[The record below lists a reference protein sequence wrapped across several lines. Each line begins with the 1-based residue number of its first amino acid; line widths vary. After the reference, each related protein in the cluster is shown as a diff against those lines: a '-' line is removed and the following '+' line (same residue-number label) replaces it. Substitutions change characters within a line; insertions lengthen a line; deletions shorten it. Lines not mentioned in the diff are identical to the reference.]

1 MNDDDTITD
10 YLDTPLILK
19 NEVVVDLGKNIE
31 ILKISD
37 LIKIKYSENSN
48 FIQINNKSSLD
59 QDFKT
64 IKQSAMDMDEVL
76 KRKTFLINK
85 TIKYQETELN
95 KLYNEKK
102 LSEQNNLQS
111 DIIKHQKQLI
121 DKQKLNNTDLKSNL
135 NEVETRLKEKDISI
149 KKFLIDN
156 DELKVTI
163 SRYIEHN
170 KKLQDNI
177 IQLKKDYGENPLSKS
192 QIDEM
197 ANKINFYQEENI
209 RLSSE
214 ITDRNNDLESMKI
227 NFTKVELE
235 KNNIFEKI
243 KELNNSLINNNKVST
258 PFKKENYEDN
268 SLKLRTSD
276 NIIDSNTSEEKI
288 KEKSSKNLNDSINNI
303 FN

>member
-59 QDFKT
+59 RDFKT

-76 KRKTFLINK
+76 KRKTFLINN
-85 TIKYQETELN
+85 TIKCHETELN
-95 KLYNEKK
+95 ILYNEKK

-111 DIIKHQKQLI
+111 DIIKNQKQLI

-135 NEVETRLKEKDISI
+135 NEVEKRLKEKDISI

-243 KELNNSLINNNKVST
+243 KELNNSLINNNIVST

-288 KEKSSKNLNDSINNI
+288 KEKSSKNLNDNINNI

>member
-31 ILKISD
+31 LLKISD

-111 DIIKHQKQLI
+111 DIIKNQKQLI

-135 NEVETRLKEKDISI
+135 NEVEKRLKEKDISI

-156 DELKVTI
+156 DELKITI

-177 IQLKKDYGENPLSKS
+177 IQLKNDYGENPLSKS

-214 ITDRNNDLESMKI
+214 ITERHNDLESIKI
-227 NFTKVELE
+227 NFAKVELE

>member
-19 NEVVVDLGKNIE
+19 NEVVIDLGKNIE

-59 QDFKT
+59 RDFKT

-76 KRKTFLINK
+76 KRKTFLINN
-85 TIKYQETELN
+85 TIKCHETELN
-95 KLYNEKK
+95 ILYNEKK

-111 DIIKHQKQLI
+111 DIIKNQKQLI

-135 NEVETRLKEKDISI
+135 NEVEKRLKEKDISI

-156 DELKVTI
+156 DELKITI

-243 KELNNSLINNNKVST
+243 KELNNSLINNNIVST
-258 PFKKENYEDN
+258 PFKKENYKDN

-276 NIIDSNTSEEKI
+276 NIIDANTSEEKI

>member
-76 KRKTFLINK
+76 KRKTFLINN
-85 TIKYQETELN
+85 TIKCHETELN
-95 KLYNEKK
+95 ILYNEKK

-111 DIIKHQKQLI
+111 DIIKNQKQLI
-121 DKQKLNNTDLKSNL
+121 DKQKLNNTVLKSNL
-135 NEVETRLKEKDISI
+135 NEVEKRLKEKDISI

-156 DELKVTI
+156 DELKITI

-177 IQLKKDYGENPLSKS
+177 IQLKNDYGENPLSKS

-197 ANKINFYQEENI
+197 VNKINFYQEENI

-214 ITDRNNDLESMKI
+214 ITERHNDLESIKI
-227 NFTKVELE
+227 NFAKVELE

-243 KELNNSLINNNKVST
+243 KELNNSLINNNIVST
-258 PFKKENYEDN
+258 PFKKENYKDN
-268 SLKLRTSD
+268 SLKLKTSD

-288 KEKSSKNLNDSINNI
+288 KEKSSKNLNDSISNI

>member
-76 KRKTFLINK
+76 KRKTFLINN
-85 TIKYQETELN
+85 TIKCHETELN
-95 KLYNEKK
+95 ILYNEKK

-111 DIIKHQKQLI
+111 DIIKNQKQLI

-135 NEVETRLKEKDISI
+135 NEVEKRLKEKDISI

-156 DELKVTI
+156 DELKITI

-214 ITDRNNDLESMKI
+214 ITDRHNDLESMKI
-227 NFTKVELE
+227 DFTKVELE

-243 KELNNSLINNNKVST
+243 KELNNSLINNNIVST

-288 KEKSSKNLNDSINNI
+288 KEKSSKNLNDNINNI

>member
-59 QDFKT
+59 RDFKT

-111 DIIKHQKQLI
+111 DIIKNQKQLI

-135 NEVETRLKEKDISI
+135 NEVEKRLKEKDISI

-156 DELKVTI
+156 DELKITI

-177 IQLKKDYGENPLSKS
+177 IQLKNDYGENPLSKS

-214 ITDRNNDLESMKI
+214 ITERHNDLESMKI
-227 NFTKVELE
+227 NFAKVELE

-243 KELNNSLINNNKVST
+243 KELNNSLINNNIVST
-258 PFKKENYEDN
+258 PFKKENYKDN
-268 SLKLRTSD
+268 SLKLKTSD

-288 KEKSSKNLNDSINNI
+288 KEKSSKNLNDSISNI

>member
-59 QDFKT
+59 RDFKT

-76 KRKTFLINK
+76 KRKTFLINN
-85 TIKYQETELN
+85 TIKCHETELN
-95 KLYNEKK
+95 ILYNEKK

-111 DIIKHQKQLI
+111 DIIKNQKQLI
-121 DKQKLNNTDLKSNL
+121 DKQKLNNTVLKSNL
-135 NEVETRLKEKDISI
+135 NEVEKRLKEKDISI

-156 DELKVTI
+156 DELKITI

-177 IQLKKDYGENPLSKS
+177 IQLKNDYGENPLSKS

-197 ANKINFYQEENI
+197 VNKINFYQEENI

-243 KELNNSLINNNKVST
+243 KELNNSLINNNIVST
-258 PFKKENYEDN
+258 PFKKENYKDN
-268 SLKLRTSD
+268 SLKLKTSD

-288 KEKSSKNLNDSINNI
+288 KEKSSKNLNDNINNI

>member
-1 MNDDDTITD
+1 MNDDDIITD

-59 QDFKT
+59 RDFKT

-111 DIIKHQKQLI
+111 DIIKNQKQLI

-156 DELKVTI
+156 DELKITI

-177 IQLKKDYGENPLSKS
+177 IQLKNDYGENPLSKS

-214 ITDRNNDLESMKI
+214 ITDRNNDFESMKI
-227 NFTKVELE
+227 DFAKVELE

-243 KELNNSLINNNKVST
+243 KELNNSLINNNIVST
-258 PFKKENYEDN
+258 PFKKENYKDN
-268 SLKLRTSD
+268 SLKLKTSD

-288 KEKSSKNLNDSINNI
+288 KEKSSKNLNDSISNI

>member
-59 QDFKT
+59 RDFKT

-76 KRKTFLINK
+76 KRKTFLINN
-85 TIKYQETELN
+85 TIKCHETELN
-95 KLYNEKK
+95 ILYNEKK

-111 DIIKHQKQLI
+111 DIIKNQKQLI
-121 DKQKLNNTDLKSNL
+121 DKQKLNNTVLKSNL
-135 NEVETRLKEKDISI
+135 NEVEKRLKEKDISI

-243 KELNNSLINNNKVST
+243 KELNNSLINNNIVST
-258 PFKKENYEDN
+258 PFKKENYKDN

-276 NIIDSNTSEEKI
+276 NIIDANTSEEKI
-288 KEKSSKNLNDSINNI
+288 KEKSSKNLNDSISNI

>member
-31 ILKISD
+31 LLKISD

-102 LSEQNNLQS
+102 LLEQNNLQS
-111 DIIKHQKQLI
+111 DIIKNQKQLI
-121 DKQKLNNTDLKSNL
+121 DKQKLNNTDLKFNL
-135 NEVETRLKEKDISI
+135 NEVEKRLKEKDISI

-156 DELKVTI
+156 DELKITI

-177 IQLKKDYGENPLSKS
+177 IQLKNDYGENPLSKS

-214 ITDRNNDLESMKI
+214 ITERHNDLESIKI
-227 NFTKVELE
+227 NFAKVELE

>member
-76 KRKTFLINK
+76 KRKTFLINN
-85 TIKYQETELN
+85 TIKCHETELN
-95 KLYNEKK
+95 ILYNEKK

-111 DIIKHQKQLI
+111 DIIKNQKQLI

-135 NEVETRLKEKDISI
+135 NEVEKRLKEKDISI

-156 DELKVTI
+156 DELKITI

-177 IQLKKDYGENPLSKS
+177 IQLKNDYGENPLSKS

-243 KELNNSLINNNKVST
+243 KELNNSLINNNIVST
-258 PFKKENYEDN
+258 PFKKENYKDN
-268 SLKLRTSD
+268 SLKLKTSD

-288 KEKSSKNLNDSINNI
+288 KEKSSKNLNDSISNI

>member
-76 KRKTFLINK
+76 KRKTFLINN
-85 TIKYQETELN
+85 TIKCHETELN
-95 KLYNEKK
+95 ILYNEKK

-111 DIIKHQKQLI
+111 DIIKNQKQLI

-135 NEVETRLKEKDISI
+135 NEVEKRLKEKDISI

-156 DELKVTI
+156 DELKITI

-177 IQLKKDYGENPLSKS
+177 IQLKNDYGENPLSKS

-197 ANKINFYQEENI
+197 VNKINFYQEENI

-214 ITDRNNDLESMKI
+214 ITDRHNDLESMKI
-227 NFTKVELE
+227 DFTKVELE

-243 KELNNSLINNNKVST
+243 KELNNSLINNNIVST

>member
-111 DIIKHQKQLI
+111 DIIKNQKQLI

-135 NEVETRLKEKDISI
+135 NEVEKRLKEKDISI

-156 DELKVTI
+156 DELKITI

-177 IQLKKDYGENPLSKS
+177 IQLKNDYGENPLSKS

-214 ITDRNNDLESMKI
+214 ITERHNDLESIKI
-227 NFTKVELE
+227 NFAKVELE

>member
-59 QDFKT
+59 RDFKT

-76 KRKTFLINK
+76 KRKTLLINK

-156 DELKVTI
+156 DELKITI

-177 IQLKKDYGENPLSKS
+177 IQLKNDYGENPLSKL

-214 ITDRNNDLESMKI
+214 ITERHNDLESIKI
-227 NFTKVELE
+227 NFAKVELE

-243 KELNNSLINNNKVST
+243 KELNNSLINNNIVST

-288 KEKSSKNLNDSINNI
+288 KEKSSKNLNDSISNI

>member
-59 QDFKT
+59 RDFKT

-111 DIIKHQKQLI
+111 DIIKNQKQLI

-135 NEVETRLKEKDISI
+135 NEVEKRLKEKDISI

-156 DELKVTI
+156 DELKITI

-177 IQLKKDYGENPLSKS
+177 TQLKNDYGENPLSKL

-243 KELNNSLINNNKVST
+243 KELNNSLINNNIVST

>member
-31 ILKISD
+31 LLKISD

-111 DIIKHQKQLI
+111 DIIKNQKQLI

-135 NEVETRLKEKDISI
+135 NEVEKRLKEKDISI

-156 DELKVTI
+156 DELKITI

-177 IQLKKDYGENPLSKS
+177 IQLKNDYGENPLSKS

-214 ITDRNNDLESMKI
+214 ITERHNDLESIKI
-227 NFTKVELE
+227 NFAKVELE

-243 KELNNSLINNNKVST
+243 KELNNSLINNNIVST

>member
-31 ILKISD
+31 LLKISD

-111 DIIKHQKQLI
+111 DIIKNQKQLI

-135 NEVETRLKEKDISI
+135 NEVEKRLKEKDISI

-156 DELKVTI
+156 DELKITI

-243 KELNNSLINNNKVST
+243 KELNNSLINNNIVST

>member
-59 QDFKT
+59 RDFKT

-76 KRKTFLINK
+76 KRKTFLINN
-85 TIKYQETELN
+85 TIKCHETELN
-95 KLYNEKK
+95 ILYNEKK

-111 DIIKHQKQLI
+111 DIIKNQKQLI

-135 NEVETRLKEKDISI
+135 NEVEKRLKEKDISI

-243 KELNNSLINNNKVST
+243 KELNNSLINNNIVST

-276 NIIDSNTSEEKI
+276 NIIDSNTSEKKI
-288 KEKSSKNLNDSINNI
+288 KEKSSKNLDDSIDNI

>member
-1 MNDDDTITD
+1 MRA
-10 YLDTPLILK
+10 
-19 NEVVVDLGKNIE
+19 VVDLGKNIE

-59 QDFKT
+59 RDFKT

-76 KRKTFLINK
+76 KRKTFLINN
-85 TIKYQETELN
+85 TIKCHETELN
-95 KLYNEKK
+95 ILYNEKK

-111 DIIKHQKQLI
+111 DIIKNQKQLI
-121 DKQKLNNTDLKSNL
+121 DKQKLNNTVLKSNL
-135 NEVETRLKEKDISI
+135 NEVEKRLKEKDISI

-243 KELNNSLINNNKVST
+243 KELNNSLINNNIVST
-258 PFKKENYEDN
+258 PFKKENYKDN
-268 SLKLRTSD
+268 SLKLKTSD

-288 KEKSSKNLNDSINNI
+288 VKFRL
-303 FN
+303 

>member
-111 DIIKHQKQLI
+111 DIIKNQKQLI

-135 NEVETRLKEKDISI
+135 NEVEKRLKEKDISI

-156 DELKVTI
+156 DELKITI

-177 IQLKKDYGENPLSKS
+177 IQLKNDYGENPLSKS

-214 ITDRNNDLESMKI
+214 ITERHNDLESIKI
-227 NFTKVELE
+227 NFAKVELE

-243 KELNNSLINNNKVST
+243 KELNNSLINNNIVST

-288 KEKSSKNLNDSINNI
+288 KEKSSKNLNDSISNI

>member
-10 YLDTPLILK
+10 YLNIPLILK

-76 KRKTFLINK
+76 KRKTFLINN
-85 TIKYQETELN
+85 TIKCHETELN
-95 KLYNEKK
+95 ILYNEKK

-111 DIIKHQKQLI
+111 DIIKNQKHLI

-135 NEVETRLKEKDISI
+135 NEVEKKLKEKNISI

-156 DELKVTI
+156 DELKITI

-177 IQLKKDYGENPLSKS
+177 TQLKNDYGENPLSKL

-227 NFTKVELE
+227 DFTKVELE

-243 KELNNSLINNNKVST
+243 KELNNSLINNNIVST
-258 PFKKENYEDN
+258 PFKKENYKDN

>member
-76 KRKTFLINK
+76 KRKTFLINN
-85 TIKYQETELN
+85 TIKCHETELN
-95 KLYNEKK
+95 ILYNEKK

-111 DIIKHQKQLI
+111 DIIKNQKQLI

-135 NEVETRLKEKDISI
+135 NEVEKRLKEKDISI

-156 DELKVTI
+156 DELKITI

-177 IQLKKDYGENPLSKS
+177 IQLKNDYGENPLSKS

-214 ITDRNNDLESMKI
+214 ITDRHNDLESMKI

-243 KELNNSLINNNKVST
+243 KELNNSLINNNIVST
-258 PFKKENYEDN
+258 PFKKENYKDN
-268 SLKLRTSD
+268 SLKLKTSD

-288 KEKSSKNLNDSINNI
+288 KEKSSKNLNDSISNI

>member
-48 FIQINNKSSLD
+48 FIKINNKNSLD
-59 QDFKT
+59 RDFKT

-76 KRKTFLINK
+76 KRKTFLINN

-95 KLYNEKK
+95 ILYNEKK

-111 DIIKHQKQLI
+111 DIIKNQKQLI

-135 NEVETRLKEKDISI
+135 NEVEKRLKEKDISI

-177 IQLKKDYGENPLSKS
+177 IQLKNDYGENPLSKS

-214 ITDRNNDLESMKI
+214 ITERHNDLESIKI
-227 NFTKVELE
+227 NFAKVELE

-243 KELNNSLINNNKVST
+243 KELNNSLINNNIVST
-258 PFKKENYEDN
+258 PFKKENYKDN

>member
-59 QDFKT
+59 RDFKT

-76 KRKTFLINK
+76 KRKTFLINN
-85 TIKYQETELN
+85 TIKCHETELN
-95 KLYNEKK
+95 ILYNEKK

-111 DIIKHQKQLI
+111 DIIKNQKQLI

-135 NEVETRLKEKDISI
+135 NEVEKRLKEKDISI

-156 DELKVTI
+156 DELKITI

-177 IQLKKDYGENPLSKS
+177 IQLKNDYGENPLSKS

-197 ANKINFYQEENI
+197 VNKINFYQEENI

-214 ITDRNNDLESMKI
+214 ITDRHNDLESMKI
-227 NFTKVELE
+227 DFTKVELE

-243 KELNNSLINNNKVST
+243 KELNNSLINNNIVST

>member
-59 QDFKT
+59 RDFKT

-76 KRKTFLINK
+76 KRKTFLINN
-85 TIKYQETELN
+85 TIKCHETELN
-95 KLYNEKK
+95 ILYNEKK

-111 DIIKHQKQLI
+111 DIIKNQKQLI
-121 DKQKLNNTDLKSNL
+121 DKQKLNNTVLKSNL
-135 NEVETRLKEKDISI
+135 NEVEKRLKEKDISI

-227 NFTKVELE
+227 DFAKVELE

-243 KELNNSLINNNKVST
+243 KELNNSLINNNIVST
-258 PFKKENYEDN
+258 PFKKENYKDN

-288 KEKSSKNLNDSINNI
+288 KEKSSKNLNDSISNI

>member
-1 MNDDDTITD
+1 MNDDDIITD

-59 QDFKT
+59 RDFKT

-76 KRKTFLINK
+76 KRKTFLINN
-85 TIKYQETELN
+85 TIKCHETELN
-95 KLYNEKK
+95 ILYNEKK

-111 DIIKHQKQLI
+111 DIIKNQKQLI
-121 DKQKLNNTDLKSNL
+121 DKQKLNNTVLKSNL
-135 NEVETRLKEKDISI
+135 NEVEKRLKEKDISI

-177 IQLKKDYGENPLSKS
+177 IQLKNDYGENPLSKS

-197 ANKINFYQEENI
+197 VNKINFYQEENI

-243 KELNNSLINNNKVST
+243 KELNNSLINNNIVST

>member
-76 KRKTFLINK
+76 KRKTLLINK

-111 DIIKHQKQLI
+111 DIIKNQKQLI

-135 NEVETRLKEKDISI
+135 NEVEKRLKEKDISI

-156 DELKVTI
+156 DELKITI

-177 IQLKKDYGENPLSKS
+177 IQLKNDYGENPLSKS

-197 ANKINFYQEENI
+197 VNKINFYQEENI

-214 ITDRNNDLESMKI
+214 ITERHNDLESIKI
-227 NFTKVELE
+227 NFAKVELE

-243 KELNNSLINNNKVST
+243 KELNNSLINNNIVST

>member
-59 QDFKT
+59 RDFKT

-76 KRKTFLINK
+76 KRKTFLINN
-85 TIKYQETELN
+85 TIKCHETELN
-95 KLYNEKK
+95 ILYNEKK

-111 DIIKHQKQLI
+111 DIIKNQKQLI

-135 NEVETRLKEKDISI
+135 NEVEKRLKEKDISI

-156 DELKVTI
+156 DELKITI

-177 IQLKKDYGENPLSKS
+177 IQLKNDYGENPLSKS

>member
-59 QDFKT
+59 RDFKT

-76 KRKTFLINK
+76 KRKTFLINN
-85 TIKYQETELN
+85 TIKCHETELN
-95 KLYNEKK
+95 ILYNEKK

-111 DIIKHQKQLI
+111 DIIKNQKQLI

-135 NEVETRLKEKDISI
+135 NEVEKRLKEKDISI

-156 DELKVTI
+156 DELKITI

-177 IQLKKDYGENPLSKS
+177 IQLKNDYGENPLSKS

-214 ITDRNNDLESMKI
+214 ITDRNNDLESIKI
-227 NFTKVELE
+227 NFAKVELE

>member
-76 KRKTFLINK
+76 KRKTFLINN
-85 TIKYQETELN
+85 TIKCHETELN
-95 KLYNEKK
+95 ILYNEKK

-111 DIIKHQKQLI
+111 DIIKNQKQLI

-135 NEVETRLKEKDISI
+135 NEVEKRLKEKDISI

-156 DELKVTI
+156 DELKITI

-177 IQLKKDYGENPLSKS
+177 IQLKNDYGENPLSKS

-214 ITDRNNDLESMKI
+214 ITERHNDLESIKI
-227 NFTKVELE
+227 NFAKVELE

>member
-10 YLDTPLILK
+10 YLNIPLILK

-59 QDFKT
+59 RDFKT

-76 KRKTFLINK
+76 KRKTFLINN
-85 TIKYQETELN
+85 TIKCHETELN
-95 KLYNEKK
+95 ILYNEKK

-111 DIIKHQKQLI
+111 DIIKNQKHLI

-135 NEVETRLKEKDISI
+135 NEVEKKLKEKNISI

-156 DELKVTI
+156 DELKITI

-177 IQLKKDYGENPLSKS
+177 TQLKNDYGENPLSKL

-227 NFTKVELE
+227 DFTKVELE

-243 KELNNSLINNNKVST
+243 KELNNSLINNNIVST
-258 PFKKENYEDN
+258 PFKKENYKDN

>member
-31 ILKISD
+31 LLKISD

-111 DIIKHQKQLI
+111 DIIKNQKQLI

-135 NEVETRLKEKDISI
+135 NEVEKRLKEKNISI

-156 DELKVTI
+156 DELKITI

-177 IQLKKDYGENPLSKS
+177 IQLKNDYGENPLSKS

-214 ITDRNNDLESMKI
+214 ITERHNDLESIKI
-227 NFTKVELE
+227 NFAKVELE

>member
-59 QDFKT
+59 RDFKT

-76 KRKTFLINK
+76 KRKTLLINK

-111 DIIKHQKQLI
+111 DIIKNQKQLI

-243 KELNNSLINNNKVST
+243 KELNNSLINNNIVST

>member
-76 KRKTFLINK
+76 KRKTFLINN
-85 TIKYQETELN
+85 TIKYHETELN
-95 KLYNEKK
+95 ILYNEKK

-111 DIIKHQKQLI
+111 DIIKNQKQLI

-135 NEVETRLKEKDISI
+135 NEVEKRLKEKDISI

-156 DELKVTI
+156 DELKITI

-177 IQLKKDYGENPLSKS
+177 IQLKNDYGENPLSKS

-214 ITDRNNDLESMKI
+214 ITERHNDLESIKI
-227 NFTKVELE
+227 NFAKVELE

>member
-19 NEVVVDLGKNIE
+19 NEVVIDLGKNIE

-111 DIIKHQKQLI
+111 DIIKNQKQLI

-135 NEVETRLKEKDISI
+135 NEVEKRLKEKDISI

-156 DELKVTI
+156 DELKITI

-170 KKLQDNI
+170 KKLQDNL
-177 IQLKKDYGENPLSKS
+177 IQLKKDYGENPLTKS

-214 ITDRNNDLESMKI
+214 ITERHNDLESMKI
-227 NFTKVELE
+227 DFTKVELE

-243 KELNNSLINNNKVST
+243 KELNNSLINNNIVST

>member
-59 QDFKT
+59 RDFKT

-76 KRKTFLINK
+76 KRKTFLINN
-85 TIKYQETELN
+85 TIKCHETELN
-95 KLYNEKK
+95 ILYNEKK

-111 DIIKHQKQLI
+111 DIIKNQKQLI

-135 NEVETRLKEKDISI
+135 NEVEKRLKEKNISI

-156 DELKVTI
+156 DELKITI

-177 IQLKKDYGENPLSKS
+177 IQLKNDYGENPLSKS

-197 ANKINFYQEENI
+197 VNKINFYQEENI

-214 ITDRNNDLESMKI
+214 ITDRHNDLESMKI
-227 NFTKVELE
+227 DFTKVELE

-243 KELNNSLINNNKVST
+243 KELNNSLINNNIVST

>member
-59 QDFKT
+59 RDFKT

-76 KRKTFLINK
+76 KRKTFLINN
-85 TIKYQETELN
+85 TIKCHETELN
-95 KLYNEKK
+95 ILYNEKK

-111 DIIKHQKQLI
+111 DIIKNQKQLI

-135 NEVETRLKEKDISI
+135 NEVEKRLKEKDISI

-156 DELKVTI
+156 DELKITI

-177 IQLKKDYGENPLSKS
+177 IQLKNDYGENPLSKS

-197 ANKINFYQEENI
+197 VNKINFYQEENI

-214 ITDRNNDLESMKI
+214 ITDRHNDLESMKI
-227 NFTKVELE
+227 DFTKVELE